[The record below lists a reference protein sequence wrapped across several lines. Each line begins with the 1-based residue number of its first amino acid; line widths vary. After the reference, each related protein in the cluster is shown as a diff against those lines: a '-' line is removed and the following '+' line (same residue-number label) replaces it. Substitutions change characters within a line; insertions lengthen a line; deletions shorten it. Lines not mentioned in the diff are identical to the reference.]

1 MLKIWQ
7 YNRNT
12 DSKKVKQV
20 YVCVDPSTQTYT
32 SYSHKT
38 DFTHYGSKFKKYFI
52 KTMSCCYSLTMLIQQ
67 YAEVVNYNLMWRNSD
82 NTSGWPEN
90 LKSGQIV
97 RETPAPDVIFWIP
110 PSGFYFLPYES
121 LHGAIQFAVSASVRS
136 RRTNRMP
143 HLDIWNRAPLF
154 TSLFHFCR
162 IRMPHTAYMVSRLKE
177 TSHHHGYLES
187 IRMVTLR
194 SASDYSNRRSQ

>member
-1 MLKIWQ
+1 MC
-7 YNRNT
+7 
-12 DSKKVKQV
+12 
-20 YVCVDPSTQTYT
+20 VCLEGV
-32 SYSHKT
+32 SYSPKT
-38 DFTHYGSKFKKYFI
+38 DFTHYRSKFNKILI
-52 KTMSCCYSLTMLIQQ
+52 KTISRCYSLTMLIQQ
-67 YAEVVNYNLMWRNSD
+67 YEDLNYNMIWRNSS
-82 NTSGWPEN
+82 NTSGWSDN
-90 LKSGQIV
+90 LKSHQIV
-97 RETPAPDVIFWIP
+97 RETPSHDVIFWIP
-110 PSGFYFLPYES
+110 PSDFYFLPYES